1 MASTMH
7 QKENANVNIAQ
18 KMGRTFNPSE
28 LKMML
33 GQCLKLASENKI
45 TAQNTWGLPLIEH
58 LPELVKEDQPGETNF
73 QKASV
78 TLDAGVKIY
87 SYRVDSVH
95 TETFKILGGIG
106 RAQGP
111 TNDDGEEG
119 DDTNPDGSSPTK
131 RRRRQ
136 AELNPEAT
144 LEPSLEA
151 LNVKKFD
158 LAFAVDPLFHKTS
171 AQFDEGG
178 AKGLLLANLSVYR
191 GCDIVFDS
199 MDVPEQAGEA
209 AATVAQAAGPV
220 NLSSIAP
227 QLEAVRKLQQQQDK
241 NTDDGNDVAAA
252 AGHHRMSPAM
262 DDILSL
268 LGLLPT
274 SNEAFAADD
283 FVQRVASG
291 HVLLPT
297 TSLASSRSDVGS
309 LMMAAAASE
318 GGDGEGGMS
327 YDEQVAAEYAEMN
340 AGMMMDDG
348 GYEDDMGGGGFNDD
362 DGGGDLSNGASHN
375 NHHQHGFGSA
385 AAPLDEDAVQ
395 WLIAAGN
402 EGGGGGG
409 GVMAA
414 KGWAGA
420 SHWRYRSALPP
431 FSNGTANG
439 LHNDIE
445 DGEASSS
452 MTNNAATRRSR
463 RRNEPL
469 DFVSLMRQDRAGEL
483 DFDRLPTNKG
493 GVRRKKPV
501 ANTLLPED
509 HHYAAE
515 SLVRYALRPTAMIG
529 VGGGGMRGKEEGG
542 VGGGGGGEFGE
553 YGAYNSMNDDD
564 DGGYDDGYGDDGGG
578 GDWMMP
584 ALREG
589 EGALELVDAA
599 RRVEKVEV
607 GYSRAAKQVD
617 VKSLKELMWDGLQKV
632 MEERR
637 ARGVVVG
644 GEEEPIQL
652 GEVLATVPEM
662 NAAGRLEDLSVHLC
676 FICVLHLANEHGL
689 VVRGVE
695 GLDELLV
702 SNVPVMAAG

>member
-1 MASTMH
+1 MH

-111 TNDDGEEG
+111 TNDDGEEEG

-131 RRRRQ
+131 RRRRH

-209 AATVAQAAGPV
+209 AAAVAQAAGPV
-220 NLSSIAP
+220 NLSSITP
-227 QLEAVRKLQQQQDK
+227 QLEAVRKLQQEQEK
-241 NTDDGNDVAAA
+241 NTDDGGDAAV
-252 AGHHRMSPAM
+252 GHHRMSPAL

-274 SNEAFAADD
+274 SNDALAADD

-297 TSLASSRSDVGS
+297 TSLASSRSDVAS
-309 LMMAAAASE
+309 LMMAASE
-318 GGDGEGGMS
+318 RGEGGMMTS
-327 YDEQVAAEYAEMN
+327 YDEQIAAEYAEMN
-340 AGMMMDDG
+340 AGIMMDD
-348 GYEDDMGGGGFNDD
+348 DHDMGGGGFDDNDGA
-362 DGGGDLSNGASHN
+362 DGDFTNGAS
-375 NHHQHGFGSA
+375 HHQHGFGSA
-385 AAPLDEDAVQ
+385 AALLDKDAVQ
-395 WLIAAGN
+395 WLIDAGN
-402 EGGGGGG
+402 EGGSSSGKGAG

-420 SHWRYRSALPP
+420 SHWRYKSALPP
-431 FSNGTANG
+431 PGTANG
-439 LHNDIE
+439 TGRFHNGE

-452 MTNNAATRRSR
+452 MTNNTRGSR

-469 DFVSLMRQDRAGEL
+469 DFVALMMENNDGAGEP
-483 DFDRLPTNKG
+483 DFERLPRYKG
-493 GVRRKKPV
+493 GAGGGMRRKKPV

-515 SLVRYALRPTAMIG
+515 CLVRYALRPSALIV
-529 VGGGGMRGKEEGG
+529 VGGGDGVHGKEERGA
-542 VGGGGGGEFGE
+542 GGGGGGVFGE
-553 YGAYNSMNDDD
+553 YGVYNDMNDDD
-564 DGGYDDGYGDDGGG
+564 DGYGDDDGGG
-578 GDWMMP
+578 GGEWMMS
-584 ALREG
+584 ALLEG

-617 VKSLKELMWDGLQKV
+617 VKSLKELMWDGLQNV

-637 ARGVVVG
+637 ARGVVDVEG
-644 GEEEPIQL
+644 EPIHL

>member
-1 MASTMH
+1 
-7 QKENANVNIAQ
+7 
-18 KMGRTFNPSE
+18 
-28 LKMML
+28 ML

-111 TNDDGEEG
+111 TNNDGEEE
-119 DDTNPDGSSPTK
+119 DDDINHDGSSPTK
-131 RRRRQ
+131 RRRRH

-158 LAFAVDPLFHKTS
+158 LAFTVDPLFHKTS

-209 AATVAQAAGPV
+209 AAAVAQAAGPV
-220 NLSSIAP
+220 NLSCITP
-227 QLEAVRKLQQQQDK
+227 QLEAVRKLQQQQEK
-241 NTDDGNDVAAA
+241 NTDVGGDAAV
-252 AGHHRMSPAM
+252 GHHRMSPAL

-274 SNEAFAADD
+274 SNDALAADD

-291 HVLLPT
+291 HFFLPT
-297 TSLASSRSDVGS
+297 SSLASSRSDVAS
-309 LMMAAAASE
+309 LMMAATSE
-318 GGDGEGGMS
+318 RGEGGLMMS
-327 YDEQVAAEYAEMN
+327 YDEQIAAEYAEMN
-340 AGMMMDDG
+340 AGIMMD
-348 GYEDDMGGGGFNDD
+348 DDMGGGGFDDNDGA
-362 DGGGDLSNGASHN
+362 DGDFTNGGAH
-375 NHHQHGFGSA
+375 NHHNQHAFGSA
-385 AAPLDEDAVQ
+385 SAPLDEDAVQ
-395 WLIAAGN
+395 WLIDAGN
-402 EGGGGGG
+402 EGGSSSGRGGG

-420 SHWRYRSALPP
+420 SHWRYRSVLPP
-431 FSNGTANG
+431 PGTANG
-439 LHNDIE
+439 TDRLHN
-445 DGEASSS
+445 GEASSS
-452 MTNNAATRRSR
+452 MTNNTTRRSR

-469 DFVSLMRQDRAGEL
+469 DFVALMMQNNDGAGEP
-483 DFDRLPTNKG
+483 DFERLPRSKG
-493 GVRRKKPV
+493 GAGGGGRRKKPV

-515 SLVRYALRPTAMIG
+515 SLVKYALRPSAMI
-529 VGGGGMRGKEEGG
+529 V
-542 VGGGGGGEFGE
+542 VGGGGGVRGEEERGVGGDGSGGGGFGE
-553 YGAYNSMNDDD
+553 YGVYNDMNDDD
-564 DGGYDDGYGDDGGG
+564 DGYGDDDGGG
-578 GDWMMP
+578 GEWLMP
-584 ALREG
+584 ALLEG

-637 ARGVVVG
+637 ARGVVDV
-644 GEEEPIQL
+644 EEEPIQL